1 MPKSLKFCKDKER
14 ARKTRNRQRKKN
26 YNKTSFYSEGRRKY
40 LEKEDEMIIEHSM
53 TDFELAH
60 LIGRSVQAIQ
70 TRRHRLKKA
79 SKNDTTKL

>member
-40 LEKEDEMIIEHSM
+40 SAKEDEMIIEHSM

-70 TRRHRLKKA
+70 MRRYRLKKV
-79 SKNDTTKL
+79 SKNE